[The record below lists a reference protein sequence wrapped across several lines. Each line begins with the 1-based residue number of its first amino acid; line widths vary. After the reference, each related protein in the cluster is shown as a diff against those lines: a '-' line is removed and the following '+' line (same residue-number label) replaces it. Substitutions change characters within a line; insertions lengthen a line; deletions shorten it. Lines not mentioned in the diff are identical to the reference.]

1 MEVKKSI
8 SFCMAHKLTNH
19 RELHGHSYELEIVL
33 EGDILNDPTSPNDGL
48 VMDYKAVEKIAR
60 ETIIDQLDRSC
71 MISENDPIT
80 PTLRLIQ
87 DQIKII
93 FVPFVTSSEQ
103 VVKWI
108 FEKLAPAFETY
119 ATNKIKLTALTLR
132 DSNNTAITYCLN
144 N

>member
-33 EGDILNDPTSPNDGL
+33 EGNVLNDPTSPDDGL
-48 VMDYKAVEKIAR
+48 VIDYKAIEKIAR
-60 ETIIDQLDRSC
+60 DTIIDQLDRSC
-71 MISENDPIT
+71 IISENDPIT
-80 PTLRLIQ
+80 PTLRHIQ

-108 FEKLAPAFETY
+108 FEKLAPGFEAY
-119 ATNKIKLTALTLR
+119 STNKIKLVALTLR
-132 DSNNTAITYCLN
+132 DSNNTSVRYSL
-144 N
+144 

>member
-1 MEVKKSI
+1 MQVKKSI

-33 EGDILNDPTSPNDGL
+33 EGDILNDPTSPDDGL

-60 ETIIDQLDRSC
+60 ETIIDKLDRSC
-71 MISENDPIT
+71 IISENDPIA

-108 FEKLAPAFETY
+108 FEKLASAFSIET
-119 ATNKIKLTALTLR
+119 NHRVELIELTLR
-132 DSNNTAITYCLN
+132 DSSHTAVTYRSN
-144 N
+144 

>member
-19 RELHGHSYELEIVL
+19 RELHGHNYELEIVL
-33 EGDILNDPTSPNDGL
+33 EGDILNDPTSPDDGL
-48 VMDYKAVEKIAR
+48 VIDYKAIEKIAR
-60 ETIIDQLDRSC
+60 ETIINQLDRC
-71 MISENDPIT
+71 CIISEDDPIS
-80 PTLRLIQ
+80 PILQQIQ

-108 FEKLAPAFETY
+108 FEKLAPAFKAY
-119 ATNKIKLTALTLR
+119 STNQVKLTTLTLR
-132 DSNNTAITYCLN
+132 DSENTSVSYSL
-144 N
+144 